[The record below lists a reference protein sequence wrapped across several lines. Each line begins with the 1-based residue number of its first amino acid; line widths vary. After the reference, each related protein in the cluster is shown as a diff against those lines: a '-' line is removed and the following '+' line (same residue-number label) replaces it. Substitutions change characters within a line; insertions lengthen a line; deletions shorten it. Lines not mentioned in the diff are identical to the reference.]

1 MAQATKKEK
10 NTTEKIEKEISQTNS
25 PNNPVVT
32 ALQTQLANSFVVYLN
47 YKHYHWQTFGPLFRD
62 LHRLFDELAGEVY
75 LTIDEIAERTRMIG
89 QNPVSRLEEFAQTAT
104 VKSAAK
110 NSNMRQMI
118 TEAQGN
124 AVLIIKE
131 MREAIKT
138 ADEADDPGT
147 ADVFT
152 RFIQIHEKHEWFLR
166 DILETK
172 DGLTD

>member
-1 MAQATKKEK
+1 MAQATKKAK
-10 NTTEKIEKEISQTNS
+10 TSIEKIEKEISKTNS
-25 PNNPVVT
+25 PKNPVVET
-32 ALQTQLANSFVVYLN
+32 LQTQLANSFVVYLN

-75 LTIDEIAERTRMIG
+75 ATIDEIAERTRMIG
-89 QNPVSRLEEFAQTAT
+89 QNPLSRLEEFASAAT

-110 NSNMRQMI
+110 GTNMRQMI
-118 TEAQGN
+118 NEAQDN

-131 MREAIKT
+131 MRKAIKT

-152 RFIQIHEKHEWFLR
+152 RFLQIHEKHEWFLR
-166 DILETK
+166 DILEKK